1 MTSGV
6 RADVEIVRDAW
17 HIPHVR
23 ADSAHGALHGQ
34 GRAVGLDRAWQ
45 LEFLRLRAEGRT
57 AEVFGD
63 NGIGWDT
70 FARRAGIE
78 RAAQRIFRRSSPR
91 TRDLL
96 GAYADGITSTVESA
110 DAIELADLDHRPTAW
125 HPWTPIGVF
134 ITHHI
139 LFGRF
144 LTKLW
149 RAHACEA
156 LGPDALRLFDFE
168 GIDLDTVAG
177 TDPTVPAVP
186 DEDFLRS
193 LVTELGA
200 GAPVTAE
207 PAGPTPIGDAIS
219 GSNAWGV
226 AAART
231 ATGAP
236 LIAGDPHRFL
246 ELPGIYLQCHLAA
259 PEFDVV
265 GFAFAGVPGM
275 PHFSHTGHVAWGI
288 TNAMGDYQDLYLER
302 LTRGGDGVTAESP
315 TGPVPASSRTE
326 TVTVRGADPVEVEI
340 IETTNGSVIVGG
352 PDDPFSVSLRSPL
365 LDDDA
370 TTFDPVIDLLF
381 ARTVADVE
389 VALRGWVEP
398 VNRVVIGDT
407 AGTVVHHVV
416 GRMPMRAPENY
427 WVPVP
432 GWDDRHRWHGFR
444 PTSVDATLAVET
456 AVDAAADAAVAT
468 HTVIANQRIA
478 DAPFLQPITTECVRP
493 DRADRIAELLDGDDG
508 STVAGSERIHAD
520 ALLDPRDVVLR
531 LLDTALDTGR
541 DLSPGGT
548 RLVERLHDW
557 DHTMGVDSTDAYV
570 FAEIR
575 AHLVRELIRS
585 PALAPLISPH
595 RFPAVFDP
603 WFSPAPRVAAA
614 LESVVRHVGALGA
627 DVTTALL
634 AAIETVAAALDHLDS
649 TPTWGSVHVLT
660 PIHGYDLLGV
670 TAAHQDISR
679 RLRPAR
685 QGLGGDAETVFA
697 NGSAIGFSHACSVGS
712 AARYVWDLADRDSS
726 RWVVPLGASGDP
738 RERAYEDQAPLWA
751 RGELIDVVSDWTRLR
766 SPDRAT
772 ADLAPPTH
780 RLIAEDA

>member
-1 MTSGV
+1 MTSI
-6 RADVEIVRDAW
+6 RPDVEIVRDAW
-17 HIPHVR
+17 HIPHIR
-23 ADSAHGALHGQ
+23 ADSARGALHGQ
-34 GRAVGLDRAWQ
+34 GRAAGTDRAWQ

-57 AEVFGD
+57 AEVFGH

-78 RAAQRIFRRSSPR
+78 RAAQRIHGRSSPR

-96 GAYADGITSTVESA
+96 GAYAAGITSTIESA
-110 DAIELADLDHRPTAW
+110 DAIEFDDLDHRPTAW

-156 LGPDALRLFDFE
+156 LGADALRLFDFE
-168 GIDLDTVAG
+168 GIDLDSVAG

-193 LVTELGA
+193 LIAELGA
-200 GAPVTAE
+200 GAPAAAE
-207 PAGPTPIGDAIS
+207 PAGPTPVGDAIS

-226 AAART
+226 AADRT
-231 ATGAP
+231 DTGAP
-236 LIAGDPHRFL
+236 IIAGDPHRFL

-275 PHFSHTGHVAWGI
+275 PHFAHTGDVAWGI

-302 LTRGGDGVTAESP
+302 LTRAGGAVTAESES
-315 TGPVPASSRTE
+315 GPVTASTRTE
-326 TVTVRGADPVEVEI
+326 TIAVRGAESVELEI
-340 IETTNGSVIVGG
+340 IETTNGSVIIGG
-352 PDDPFSVSLRSPL
+352 PDDPFSISLRSPL
-365 LDDDA
+365 LDEQA

-381 ARTVADVE
+381 AHTVADVE

-407 AGTVVHHVV
+407 TGTLVHHVV
-416 GRMPMRAPENY
+416 GRMPLRAAENY

-432 GWDDRHRWHGFR
+432 GWDGRRRWHGFR
-444 PTSVDATLAVET
+444 PTSVDAT
-456 AVDAAADAAVAT
+456 VDTDADVAH

-493 DRADRIAELLDGDDG
+493 DRADRIAHLLDGGDG
-508 STVAGSERIHAD
+508 STVGGAERIHAD
-520 ALLDPRDVVLR
+520 ALLDHRDVVLR
-531 LLDTALDTGR
+531 LLDTALHAGP
-541 DLSPGGT
+541 DLSPEAT
-548 RLVERLHDW
+548 RLVERLRTW

-614 LESVVRHVGALGA
+614 LESVVSHVGALGA
-627 DVTTALL
+627 DVATALHS
-634 AAIETVAAALDHLDS
+634 AVETVAAALGHLD
-649 TPTWGSVHVLT
+649 TVPTWGSVHVLT

-679 RLRPAR
+679 RLRPTR
-685 QGLGGDAETVFA
+685 QPLGGDAETVFA

-726 RWVVPLGASGDP
+726 RWIVPLGASGDP
-738 RERAYEDQAPLWA
+738 RSAAFEDQAALWA
-751 RGELIDVVSDWTRLR
+751 RGELLDVISDWTRLR
-766 SPDRAT
+766 PPNRAT